1 MSLPK
6 PWSLSV
12 RRLVTSWPWPIL
24 APPAF
29 AGQSAEA
36 ASKGQT
42 GAAPK
47 NAGCRARP
55 GLGAQGHPRASPL
68 TPPPTAGVGGPAR
81 LGRRSFPLPRTGPRS
96 RLHVH
101 QPHGHGGRRDSGAA
115 RARDSPG
122 PPLGG
127 GAKASRVA
135 CHCPVLSGAPRRRPS
150 SRQAAPSGTTR
161 LPSPVRA
168 RAAACFSR
176 LPSGG
181 QPGSMAAEGW
191 AGGRCYSQ
199 QVPGCLLP
207 GTNLRTA
214 PGTRGPLQ
222 VRTWLRHAACLPPPP
237 EESRP
242 EGTRPVLSTDTQ
254 SVLSLHD
261 FRHAC
266 AQSISWAGDGDERPV
281 ERHVQGA
288 AGAPALLAMNP
299 PPTPP
304 LTATGNRK

>member
-1 MSLPK
+1 MP
-6 PWSLSV
+6 
-12 RRLVTSWPWPIL
+12 RDTL
-24 APPAF
+24 APPP
-29 AGQSAEA
+29 S
-36 ASKGQT
+36 
-42 GAAPK
+42 
-47 NAGCRARP
+47 R
-55 GLGAQGHPRASPL
+55 H
-68 TPPPTAGVGGPAR
+68 PPPHSGVGGPAR

-101 QPHGHGGRRDSGAA
+101 QPHGHGGRRDNGAA

-122 PPLGG
+122 PPLGA

-135 CHCPVLSGAPRRRPS
+135 CHCPVLRGAPRRKPS

-168 RAAACFSR
+168 RGPRPAF
-176 LPSGG
+176 
-181 QPGSMAAEGW
+181 
-191 AGGRCYSQ
+191 
-199 QVPGCLLP
+199 PGCPRGAAGLNGRGGLGGGSLLQPAGARRLLP

-261 FRHAC
+261 FRRAC

>member
-36 ASKGQT
+36 ASKGQK

-96 RLHVH
+96 HLHVH

-168 RAAACFSR
+168 RGPRPAF
-176 LPSGG
+176 
-181 QPGSMAAEGW
+181 
-191 AGGRCYSQ
+191 
-199 QVPGCLLP
+199 PGCPRGRSRARWPRRAGRGVAVTASRCPAASSPEQTSEQHREPEVRCRSGHGSGMPPACPHLP
-207 GTNLRTA
+207 RS
-214 PGTRGPLQ
+214 PDQ
-222 VRTWLRHAACLPPPP
+222 KVRVP
-237 EESRP
+237 
-242 EGTRPVLSTDTQ
+242 
-254 SVLSLHD
+254 
-261 FRHAC
+261 F
-266 AQSISWAGDGDERPV
+266 
-281 ERHVQGA
+281 
-288 AGAPALLAMNP
+288 
-299 PPTPP
+299 
-304 LTATGNRK
+304 